1 MEQLEGRVAVVT
13 GAASGIGEGMARA
26 FATEGMRLALADI
39 DGTALDDLAV
49 ELRDAGADVI
59 AVRTDVTRRA
69 DVARLADRTFTE
81 LGAVHVL
88 CNNAGV
94 CQGGPIHEMTDADWE
109 WLLSVNF
116 HGMRHGCAVFVPR
129 LVAQGQPAHV
139 VNTASV
145 GGFLSGGELGM
156 YSTTKY
162 AVVAYSEALA
172 WDLGACGIG
181 VSVLCPSFTRTRLG
195 DAARNRP
202 TVLGS
207 APARLDAIVD
217 GMKTG
222 MDPLEVGRH
231 VVRGIRE
238 NALYVFTDADM
249 KPFVEDRFTRVLA
262 AMDHSADP
270 IEGA

>member
-1 MEQLEGRVAVVT
+1 MEELEERVAVVT
-13 GAASGIGEGMARA
+13 GAASGIGEGLART
-26 FATEGMRLALADI
+26 FAAEGMRLALADI
-39 DGTALDDLAV
+39 DGAALDALAG
-49 ELRDAGADVI
+49 ELRDAGSEVV
-59 AVRTDVTRRA
+59 AVATDVTRRE
-69 DVARLADRTFTE
+69 DVERLADHAFAE

-94 CQGGPIHEMTDADWE
+94 CQGGPIHEMTDTDWE

-116 HGMRHGCAVFVPR
+116 HGMRHGCSVFVPR
-129 LVAQGQPAHV
+129 LLAQGQPAHV

-172 WDLGACGIG
+172 WDLGAHGIG
-181 VSVLCPSFTRTRLG
+181 VSILCPSFTRTRLG

-202 TVLGS
+202 AALGT

-217 GMKTG
+217 GMQTG

-238 NALYVFTDADM
+238 NALYVFTDPDT
-249 KPFVEDRFTRVLA
+249 KPFVEDRFARVLA

-270 IEGA
+270 PEGS